1 MKKFL
6 SLIVILFFAFYANAI
21 IRTVS
26 NSPSTLAQFN
36 TIQAAITAS
45 NSGDTVYVHGSP
57 NAYAAF
63 TITNKQLVIMGPGWS
78 PNKNLPFTANVPG
91 FTITGTTSG

>member
-1 MKKFL
+1 MKKYLF
-6 SLIVILFFAFYANAI
+6 ILVLLVTVFYANAI

-45 NSGDTVYVHGSP
+45 NSGDTIYVHGSP
-57 NAYAAF
+57 KVYHY
-63 TITNKQLVIMGPGWS
+63 
-78 PNKNLPFTANVPG
+78 
-91 FTITGTTSG
+91 